1 MRLQAA
7 ASAQSDDGFGT
18 ELYEF
23 LEANGGAWAADA
35 VGYDGHVGIFKCY
48 IVETI
53 FSIPLNLLIF
63 LAHFRNNFN
72 SKWIAHSDACWPNHT
87 WADLDMWC
95 NVTLV
100 LDNIALP
107 SLHLI
112 LILVKLVRQLILNES
127 IEFLVED
134 VKAVAAEFAL
144 GRPLHALFNFFQ

>member
-1 MRLQAA
+1 MRLQATT
-7 ASAQSDDGFGT
+7 SAQSDDGFGT

-23 LEANGGAWAADA
+23 LEANGGTRAADA
-35 VGYDGHVGIFKCY
+35 VGYYGHVGIFECY
-48 IVETI
+48 VVETI
-53 FSIPLNLLIF
+53 FSIPLNFLIF
-63 LAHFRNNFN
+63 FTHFRNNFN

-87 WADLDMWC
+87 WADLDMRC

-100 LDNIALP
+100 LDNITLP

-134 VKAVAAEFAL
+134 VEAVAA
-144 GRPLHALFNFFQ
+144 